1 MKDNWKTISYV
12 GFAGLVVK
20 LEALHVGWA
29 NAPRCSAADRDS
41 DSARMKPRHPL
52 SQPYS
57 P

>member
-29 NAPRCSAADRDS
+29 NAE
-41 DSARMKPRHPL
+41 ML
-52 SQPYS
+52 SC
-57 P
+57 